1 MRWYPFA
8 RMKVL
13 VVSNLYPPDYIGG
26 LELSAQKTV
35 DGLRSRGYEVDVLT
49 RQPPAG
55 TDVPPEPHVHRLL
68 SFTPEIADEELRLKH
83 PRMHGWWPL
92 YLRLRAPRPNQPIVR
107 QFLEGRSY
115 DVAMF
120 FGMQCIGPALFHV
133 LDRAG
138 IPVLWNMGD
147 YFMLEQQKI
156 EATSR
161 LAQWNLSLF
170 SRRWYRMFRSIRYDF
185 VSFNS
190 HFLES
195 RYREG
200 GFPMRHSFVIHRGI
214 DFPVISDDELGL
226 PREPRFL
233 IACQLERHK
242 GIHVAIDAA
251 SRVREKDWNL
261 QIVGDGPEP
270 YRTEVR
276 QQVCELGLGD
286 RIEFLGRRPHAD
298 VIAEMRSAIAF
309 INPPIWDEPF
319 GRTSIEAMACGAPL
333 INSDSGAIREI
344 AEDEKSALIYPKEDS
359 IALADRMAR
368 ILDDPSLRLSLACAG
383 AQRVREAFTIDAVLD
398 KTEAVLGDVVRLARA

>member
-1 MRWYPFA
+1 
-8 RMKVL
+8 MKVL

-49 RQPPAG
+49 RRPPEGAE
-55 TDVPPEPHVHRLL
+55 VPPEPHVHRLL
-68 SFTPEIADEELRLKH
+68 CFTPEIADEELRRRH

-92 YLRLRAPRPNQPIVR
+92 YLRLRAARPNLPIVR
-107 QFLEGRSY
+107 RFLEDRPY

-120 FGMQCIGPALFHV
+120 FGMQSIGPALFHRF
-133 LDRAG
+133 DRAG

-147 YFMLEQQKI
+147 YFMLEQKKI
-156 EATSR
+156 EAASR
-161 LAQWNLSLF
+161 LAQWNLSVF
-170 SRRWYRMFRSIRYDF
+170 SRRWYRLFRSIRYDY

-195 RYREG
+195 RYKES

-214 DFPVISDDELGL
+214 DFPVTPADELRL
-226 PREPRFL
+226 PRDPIFL

-242 GIHVAIDAA
+242 GIHVAIEAA
-251 SRVREKDWNL
+251 SMLRERPWSL
-261 QIVGDGPEP
+261 RIIGDGPEP
-270 YRTEVR
+270 YGTEVR
-276 QQVCELGLGD
+276 QRVLDLGLED
-286 RIEFLGRRPHAD
+286 RIEFLGRRPHAE
-298 VIAEMRSAIAF
+298 VIAQMRAAVAF

-344 AEDEKSALIYPKEDS
+344 AEDEVSALIYPKEDAG
-359 IALADRMAR
+359 ALADRMAR
-368 ILDDPSLRLSLACAG
+368 ILDDPSLRLSLARAG
-383 AQRVREAFTIDAVLD
+383 AQRVQEAFTIDAVLD
-398 KTEAVLGDVVRLARA
+398 KTESVLAEVARLAKA

>member
-1 MRWYPFA
+1 
-8 RMKVL
+8 MKVL

-35 DGLRSRGYEVDVLT
+35 EGLRARGHEVEVLT
-49 RQPPAG
+49 RRPPASV
-55 TDVPPEPHVHRLL
+55 TVPEEAHVHRLL
-68 SFTPEIADEELRLKH
+68 HFTPEITDEELRRKH

-92 YLRLRAPRPNQPIVR
+92 YLRLRAAKPNLPIV
-107 QFLEGRSY
+107 QDFLRGRRY

-120 FGMQCIGPALFHV
+120 FGMHNIGPAIFHP

-147 YFMLEQQKI
+147 YFMLEQQRI

-161 LAQWNLSLF
+161 LAALNLSVF
-170 SRRWYRMFRSIRYDF
+170 SRRWFGLFRSIRYDF

-195 RYREG
+195 RYRAG
-200 GFPMRHSFVIHRGI
+200 GFPMKHSFVIHRGI
-214 DFPVISDDELGL
+214 DFPVISDDDLAK
-226 PREPRFL
+226 PREPIFL
-233 IACQLERHK
+233 VACQLERHK
-242 GIHVAIDAA
+242 GIHIAIEAA
-251 SRVREKDWNL
+251 SLLREKDWRME
-261 QIVGDGPEP
+261 IIGDGPEP

-276 QQVCELGLGD
+276 HLVGDLGLDD
-286 RIEFLGRRPHAD
+286 RIAFLGRRPHPEVVA
-298 VIAEMRSAIAF
+298 AMRSAIAF

-333 INSDSGAIREI
+333 INSDSGAIHEI
-344 AEDEKSALIYPKEDS
+344 AEDEVSALIYPKEDAS
-359 IALADRMAR
+359 ALASRMAR
-368 ILDDPSLRLSLACAG
+368 VLDDAALRLALARAG

-398 KTEAVLGDVVRLARA
+398 KTEAVLGEVLRLSKN